1 MVSIPFSEVFL
12 FFVGLYFL
20 LRFWLNLRQI
30 RSIQSHKDQVPEQFS
45 HNITLEDHQKAAA
58 YSTTKI
64 RFSQFEMIFDTI
76 ILLFWTLGGGV
87 NLLNQWVLSFSLD
100 SIQSGIL
107 LLLSFSLISGALSLP
122 FSIYS
127 TFVIEEKF
135 GFNKTTVATFIS
147 DMVKGVIL
155 GLILGVPLIWVILK
169 LMESAGSLW
178 WLYAWAVFMGF
189 NLLVMWAYPV
199 FIAPLFNK
207 FTELEDQEL
216 KEKINALL
224 QRCGFK
230 SKGIFVMDGSK
241 RSGHGNAYFTGFG
254 ANKRIVFFDTLLESL
269 SANQVEAVL
278 AHELGH
284 FKRKHILKSIL
295 FMAMTNL
302 AGLAILGWIMKQ
314 DWFYSEMHIQTPS
327 TAVALLLFMLILPVF
342 TFILQP
348 VFSMLSRKHEFEADE
363 FAAQQASAKDLIS
376 ALVSM
381 YKENASTLTPDALY
395 SSFYDSHPPASI
407 RINHLEKVSQNET

>member
-20 LRFWLNLRQI
+20 LRFWPNLRQI

-230 SKGIFVMDGSK
+230 SKGIYVMDGSK